1 VDDLHVDGEL
11 TATIVEDQDADAAT
25 ARLESLV
32 EASVQV
38 GLVNDRETLLDVAS
52 LGHGDNVALLHV
64 KDTVLLEDR
73 AEHGLD
79 DNAGGGVGDERGLL
93 MKLLGEEVDTKVA
106 VLAGGRGGRDTDDL
120 AGAALEH
127 QEVTEADVVAGDGDG
142 VGEVRLGRVTGTGAG
157 TLAGSL
163 GIGAA
168 TLVAELV
175 KALAEGVVVAVLV
188 VVTHLAWFLGAR
200 KLGSLNGLSELDVL
214 LVGLTRN
221 ASVNGLGELH
231 VLLEGRARNGGV
243 NGELVDLSVALELWR
258 ARRAG
263 VNGEVVD
270 LGLLRGLVL
279 GAARASFNSEV
290 VDLSLLGRV
299 VLGAGGFNG
308 EVVDLGLLSL
318 VELGRTS
325 FNGVV
330 VNLEGVGGLVLRTR
344 GSVDS
349 GREVGVGTDSLA
361 VLALSDVDGGGVVGM
376 TLGVDLYVGVRGGVL
391 RSRLRSTVFTNEF
404 LVLVL
409 LVLLLLDT
417 GTAVTFFF
425 TRNSDL
431 FFTVVLLFA
440 ARRNDFSSGGR
451 ERRVLTFPSGLWL
464 WGFDLNLF
472 LNLGS
477 GGLSLGLGLLVP
489 ICRWE
494 DAEGDGDAGLKVQ
507 IDDFCRRERTFS
519 YNLPKLSKG

>member
-1 VDDLHVDGEL
+1 
-11 TATIVEDQDADAAT
+11 
-25 ARLESLV
+25 
-32 EASVQV
+32 
-38 GLVNDRETLLDVAS
+38 
-52 LGHGDNVALLHV
+52 
-64 KDTVLLEDR
+64 
-73 AEHGLD
+73 
-79 DNAGGGVGDERGLL
+79 
-93 MKLLGEEVDTKVA
+93 MKLLGEEIDTKVA
-106 VLAGGRGGRDTDDL
+106 VLAGGRGGRDADDL

-127 QEVTEADVVAGDGDG
+127 QEVTQADVVAGDGDG
-142 VGEVRLGRVTGTGAG
+142 VGEVRLSRVTGTGAG
-157 TLAGSL
+157 TLAGGL
-163 GIGAA
+163 GVGAA
-168 TLVAELV
+168 MALVTELV
-175 KALAEGVVVAVLV
+175 ESLAEGVVVAWAVLV
-188 VVTHLAWFLGAR
+188 VVTHLGWLLGAR
-200 KLGSLNGLSELDVL
+200 KLGGLNGLLRES
-214 LVGLTRN
+214 
-221 ASVNGLGELH
+221 H
-231 VLLEGRARNGGV
+231 VLLIGRTRNGGV
-243 NGELVDLSVALELWR
+243 NGELVDLSVALELGR
-258 ARRAG
+258 ARRSS
-263 VNGEVVD
+263 VNSEVVD
-270 LGLLRGLVL
+270 FGLLGSLVL
-279 GAARASFNSEV
+279 GTGRFSFNSEI

-308 EVVDLGLLSL
+308 EVVDLSLLSL

-376 TLGVDLYVGVRGGVL
+376 TLGVDLYVGVRSGVL
-391 RSRLRSTVFTNEF
+391 RSRLRSSVLTNEF

-440 ARRNDFSSGGR
+440 ARRNYFSGGGR

-472 LNLGS
+472 LDLSS
-477 GGLSLGLGLLVP
+477 GGLCLSLGLLVP
-489 ICRWE
+489 IC
-494 DAEGDGDAGLKVQ
+494 
-507 IDDFCRRERTFS
+507 
-519 YNLPKLSKG
+519 